1 MTPPVAVV
9 DAARSYDLG
18 GVSVP
23 ALRGVTLTVEA
34 GDYLAIVGPSG
45 SGKSTLMHLLG
56 GLDRP
61 TSGLL
66 LLGACSTTD
75 EPYVE
80 RPVDVLYNEAMDNLE
95 AGDDKKAAKLFD
107 EVERQHPYSSWA
119 TKAQLMAAYSH
130 YRANEYDEAVA
141 AADRFI
147 ELHPA
152 NPDVAYAY
160 YLKGLSYYERISD
173 IHRDQEM
180 TDQAKKVFEEIVARF
195 PDSEYARDARLKIDL
210 CNDHLAGKE
219 MVVGRYYLQRGY
231 YLAAINR
238 FKVVIDR
245 YQSTTHTPEALL
257 RLTEAYS
264 ALGIDGEARKSAA
277 VLGYNFPQTPWY
289 VDAYELVG
297 GSGTRPGDVV
307 PGAR

>member
-1 MTPPVAVV
+1 MTRPRA
-9 DAARSYDLG
+9 L
-18 GVSVP
+18 VSCPSVLP
-23 ALRGVTLTVEA
+23 GPLLPRACALLFG
-34 GDYLAIVGPSG
+34 
-45 SGKSTLMHLLG
+45 
-56 GLDRP
+56 
-61 TSGLL
+61 GLL
-66 LLGACSTTD
+66 LLNACSSTD

-141 AADRFI
+141 SADRFI

-152 NPDVAYAY
+152 NPDVPYAY

-180 TDQAKKVFEEIVARF
+180 TEQAKKVFEEVVARF
-195 PDSEYARDARLKIDL
+195 PDTEYARDARLKIDL

-238 FKVVIDR
+238 FKAVVDQ
-245 YQSTTHTPEALL
+245 YQTTTHTPEALL

-277 VLGYNFPQTPWY
+277 VLGYNFPQTEWY
-289 VDAYELVG
+289 ADAYTLVG
-297 GSGTRPGDVV
+297 STKPGDGLPV
-307 PGAR
+307 AR

>member
-1 MTPPVAVV
+1 MTRPRA
-9 DAARSYDLG
+9 L
-18 GVSVP
+18 VSCPSVLP
-23 ALRGVTLTVEA
+23 GPLLQGACALLF
-34 GDYLAIVGPSG
+34 
-45 SGKSTLMHLLG
+45 G
-56 GLDRP
+56 GL
-61 TSGLL
+61 LFL
-66 LLGACSTTD
+66 NACSSTD

-152 NPDVAYAY
+152 NPDVPYAY

-180 TDQAKKVFEEIVARF
+180 TEQAKKVFEEVVARF
-195 PDSEYARDARLKIDL
+195 PDTEYARDARLKIDL

-219 MVVGRYYLQRGY
+219 MVVGRYYLKRGY

-238 FKVVIDR
+238 FKAVVDQ

-277 VLGYNFPQTPWY
+277 VLGYNFPQTEWY
-289 VDAYELVG
+289 ADAYTLVG
-297 GSGTRPGDVV
+297 GNKPGDGV

>member
-1 MTPPVAVV
+1 MI
-9 DAARSYDLG
+9 DL
-18 GVSVP
+18 
-23 ALRGVTLTVEA
+23 LTVVIRQRYVA
-34 GDYLAIVGPSG
+34 GGALPGACA
-45 SGKSTLMHLLG
+45 TLL
-56 GLDRP
+56 
-61 TSGLL
+61 TGLL
-66 LLGACSTTD
+66 LLGACSTS
-75 EPYVE
+75 EEAYVD

-130 YRANEYDEAVA
+130 YIANQYDEAVA

-152 NPDVAYAY
+152 NPDVPYAY
-160 YLKGLSYYERISD
+160 YLKALSYYERISD

-180 TDQAKKVFEEIVARF
+180 TEQAKKVFEEIVARF
-195 PDSEYARDARLKIDL
+195 PDSEYARDARLKVDL

-219 MVVGRYYLQRGY
+219 MVIGRYYIQRGY

-238 FKVVIDR
+238 FKSVIER

-264 ALGIDGEARKSAA
+264 ALGIDGEARKTAA
-277 VLGYNFPQTPWY
+277 VLGYNFPQTAWY
-289 VDAYELVG
+289 ADAYTLVG

-307 PGAR
+307 PGGR

>member
-1 MTPPVAVV
+1 MNTPH
-9 DAARSYDLG
+9 AAPERDRGAAAGRAPLARA
-18 GVSVP
+18 
-23 ALRGVTLTVEA
+23 ALM
-34 GDYLAIVGPSG
+34 I
-45 SGKSTLMHLLG
+45 
-56 GLDRP
+56 
-61 TSGLL
+61 GLL
-66 LLGACSTTD
+66 LLAACESTD
-75 EPYVE
+75 DAYVE
-80 RPVDVLYNEAMDNLE
+80 RPVDVLYNEALDNLE

-152 NPDVAYAY
+152 NPDVPYAY

-180 TDQAKKVFEEIVARF
+180 TEKAKKVFEDIVARF
-195 PDSEYARDARLKIDL
+195 PDSEYARDAKLKIDL
-210 CNDHLAGKE
+210 ADDHLAGKE

-238 FKVVIDR
+238 FKTVVDR
-245 YQSTTHTPEALL
+245 YETTTHTPEALL
-257 RLTEAYS
+257 RLTEAYT

-277 VLGYNFPQTPWY
+277 VLGYNFPQTDWY
-289 VDAYELVG
+289 SDAYALVG
-297 GSGTRPGDVV
+297 GPGIRPGDVV

>member
-1 MTPPVAVV
+1 MIDLRAVV
-9 DAARSYDLG
+9 SGEAAPS
-18 GVSVP
+18 
-23 ALRGVTLTVEA
+23 ALLPPRARAL
-34 GDYLAIVGPSG
+34 
-45 SGKSTLMHLLG
+45 LLG
-56 GLDRP
+56 
-61 TSGLL
+61 GLL
-66 LLGACSTTD
+66 LLGACGTTD
-75 EPYVE
+75 EPYVD

-95 AGDDKKAAKLFD
+95 AGDDKEAAKLFD

-130 YRANEYDEAVA
+130 YRANQYDDAVA

-180 TDQAKKVFEEIVARF
+180 TEQARKVFEEIVSRF

-219 MVVGRYYLQRGY
+219 MVVGRYYLERGY

-238 FKVVIDR
+238 LKVVVDR

-257 RLTEAYS
+257 RLTEAYT

-289 VDAYELVG
+289 TDAYALVG
-297 GSGTRPGDVV
+297 GPETRPGDIV